1 MDNKE
6 FENKL
11 EQIKTFKEVPISVD
25 EKIQK
30 AFEKIEENEKLEKE
44 LKKQRSKFNFS
55 RVLSLAASFVMA
67 IFLAGN
73 GVAYAKGE
81 PNIYSWV
88 LEKIGIQKEY
98 EEIKTD
104 INQVA
109 EVDEVKITLMDTGYD
124 GNFFI
129 TGYKIEKENLCD
141 EIYNMG
147 YYQIDENAENKETLK
162 KNALEKMLS
171 LEYQLK
177 LYDNIN
183 TIYIGNYIDE
193 ERNLTNE
200 EEIDIDLIKY
210 KVVKVISN
218 NEIIIYYIYDISEYN
233 LKDNISV
240 EVFIPEVQVEIYIE
254 ADPPVFE
261 GEWRFNIENLQKSSI
276 EFKKYKLNKNK
287 AAFELKEENGL
298 YEGISKEEYELTLT
312 NGDKGEISVDTIQNS
327 RIGAIVELKTNI
339 VDNRIASTISVP
351 RYAIDIIDTNGNIIL
366 DKSEVYDQARYFV
379 QQIELNKDYTLR
391 VYKYYSIYTEQFS
404 TEMDFE
410 YITSCNININENDE
424 V

>member
-218 NEIIIYYIYDISEYN
+218 NEIIIYYIYDISKYN
-233 LKDNISV
+233 LEDNISV